1 MLRDLVIRVAR
12 KLNLIRSVV
21 LQVEYEQETDGR
33 WIAEVV
39 ELPGVMVYGDTREDA
54 CDKLYPLVLRVLAD
68 RIENGEWPAKTP
80 HPHHQRG
87 FKLIS
92 AHA

>member
-1 MLRDLVIRVAR
+1 MLRDLAIRAAC

-39 ELPGVMVYGDTREDA
+39 ELPGVMVYGKTPEDA

-68 RIENGEWPAKTP
+68 RIENGEWPAETP
-80 HPHHQRG
+80 RPHHQRG
-87 FKLIS
+87 FKLIT